1 MIKIKSP
8 CSTHS
13 CRNRGFFHFNA
24 ASFRRM
30 KKRTSYFNNILNR
43 YLYPA
48 FSENLAE
55 VQRIIEKLSGTH
67 HGKEIRLKTSDSLA
81 KNPIFFLNSLT
92 FIQLFEF
99 SRIAKNTSINWTTQT
114 KMYSLLGGENIQNG
128 CAERRTQVH
137 SKEKIVYEDTKSTTR
152 YVGDCYSNGLERVR
166 ETQEKGALRL
176 WKQEQG
182 KVDPLG
188 QYESK
193 TSYMQ
198 VLSVI
203 WCGWFDPKYF

>member
-48 FSENLAE
+48 FSKNFAE

-81 KNPIFFLNSLT
+81 PPHIFSKLLNFYPTIWVFKGCKKHEYELNDTNKNAHSLG
-92 FIQLFEF
+92 
-99 SRIAKNTSINWTTQT
+99 RIE
-114 KMYSLLGGENIQNG
+114 YS
-128 CAERRTQVH
+128 
-137 SKEKIVYEDTKSTTR
+137 K
-152 YVGDCYSNGLERVR
+152 
-166 ETQEKGALRL
+166 
-176 WKQEQG
+176 
-182 KVDPLG
+182 
-188 QYESK
+188 SK
-193 TSYMQ
+193 TSYLQ
-198 VLSVI
+198 VLSII

>member
-1 MIKIKSP
+1 
-8 CSTHS
+8 
-13 CRNRGFFHFNA
+13 
-24 ASFRRM
+24 
-30 KKRTSYFNNILNR
+30 
-43 YLYPA
+43 
-48 FSENLAE
+48 
-55 VQRIIEKLSGTH
+55 
-67 HGKEIRLKTSDSLA
+67 
-81 KNPIFFLNSLT
+81 
-92 FIQLFEF
+92 
-99 SRIAKNTSINWTTQT
+99 
-114 KMYSLLGGENIQNG
+114 MYSLLGGENIQNG

-152 YVGDCYSNGLERVR
+152 YVGDCYSNGLERER

-176 WKQEQG
+176 WKHEQRN
-182 KVDPLG
+182 VDPLG